1 MAKPI
6 PVFLFCLLYSF
17 GTAIQAQDV
26 ENILNK
32 DRRKGFFEDFT
43 KADPFKVSGNFGL
56 NLRSYNATGIENRQ
70 APFIWFLSGQANVK
84 IYKLNIPISAL
95 ATAQSLT
102 YAHPFHRQAYEN
114 RFTRIGA
121 SPYYKWIKLHFGH
134 RNMNFSPLTV
144 ANHTY
149 LGAGFELNPG
159 KIRLAGFYGRMART
173 EPQDLSLL
181 QPNLLVF
188 DRTGWGM
195 KVGYGNANH
204 FLDLIVFKAKDAPGK
219 TIPTNLDSVKIFQA
233 ENMVTALNGQ
243 TMLFKKIKL
252 SMELASSAFS
262 KNDQDPSLTEK
273 NFVHPSFLMQ
283 KRTSTTY
290 RYALN
295 AGLQYQ
301 ISAFSLGANYRRVE
315 PDYRSLGAY
324 FFNDDLDNL
333 TGNAGF
339 GLFKNKVRINGSAGI
354 QRNNLRGSKAT
365 QFTRTIGSLDIN
377 YLIKAFTFGFNYSN
391 YTSKIDY
398 VLNLNQD
405 SLNAVIVTRQAAL
418 NGGYTKVTANK
429 NRHVINANVSL
440 DDVTDDVQEVD
451 ISAASKMLNSALNYV
466 FSTKEDTWKISGRVN
481 YNQNELSQVLVHR
494 YGLGG
499 GVQREVVPKKWSLGF
514 DINYFNSRGENID
527 NQTINMRVNSP
538 ITISKH
544 HRLDIGLLLLNR
556 AKTNT
561 NSAAR
566 NFNEVTGTVNY
577 VFSF

>member
-1 MAKPI
+1 
-6 PVFLFCLLYSF
+6 
-17 GTAIQAQDV
+17 
-26 ENILNK
+26 
-32 DRRKGFFEDFT
+32 
-43 KADPFKVSGNFGL
+43 
-56 NLRSYNATGIENRQ
+56 
-70 APFIWFLSGQANVK
+70 
-84 IYKLNIPISAL
+84 
-95 ATAQSLT
+95 
-102 YAHPFHRQAYEN
+102 
-114 RFTRIGA
+114 
-121 SPYYKWIKLHFGH
+121 
-134 RNMNFSPLTV
+134 
-144 ANHTY
+144 
-149 LGAGFELNPG
+149 
-159 KIRLAGFYGRMART
+159 
-173 EPQDLSLL
+173 
-181 QPNLLVF
+181 
-188 DRTGWGM
+188 
-195 KVGYGNANH
+195 
-204 FLDLIVFKAKDAPGK
+204 
-219 TIPTNLDSVKIFQA
+219 
-233 ENMVTALNGQ
+233 
-243 TMLFKKIKL
+243 
-252 SMELASSAFS
+252 MELASSAFS
-262 KNDQDPSLTEK
+262 KNAQDPSLTEK
-273 NFVHPSFLMQ
+273 SLVHPSFLMQ

-295 AGLQYQ
+295 TSIQYQ
-301 ISAFSLGANYRRVE
+301 ISAFSLGANYRRIE

-365 QFTRTIGSLDIN
+365 QFTRTIGSFDIN
-377 YLIKAFTFGFNYSN
+377 YLVKAFTFGFNYSN

-418 NGGYTKVTANK
+418 NGGYTKVTTNK
-429 NRHVINANVSL
+429 NRHVINANISM

-566 NFNEVTGTVNY
+566 NFNEVTGTLNY